1 MTKHFTK
8 TFSLFCFML
17 MGILVTAHA
26 QTLRVAIAANLEPVM
41 KVMKADI
48 KKQTGADIEV
58 ISGSSGNLATQI
70 RNGAPFDIFLSADT
84 GFPQLLQQDG
94 FGIQP
99 AEIYAQGVLIICSK
113 QSLNFSNW
121 PALLQQ
127 NNIEKIA
134 IGNPKIAPYGR
145 AAMEALT
152 KTGIYN
158 KLSSKFVTGES
169 ISQVNTYILQG
180 AVPVGFTTLSL
191 VKDPANKTKLY
202 YKEIDPK
209 LYAPIEQSMLLLKNA
224 RGNAAAA
231 KVYAWFKSEQ
241 AKRILKQF
249 GYHVN

>member
-1 MTKHFTK
+1 
-8 TFSLFCFML
+8 ML
-17 MGILVTAHA
+17 GTAYA
-26 QTLRVAIAANLEPVM
+26 QTVRIAIAANLEPVM

-84 GFPQLLQQDG
+84 NFPQSLQQDG

-127 NNIEKIA
+127 NSVQKIA
-134 IGNPKIAPYGR
+134 IGNPKIAPYGK
-145 AAMEALT
+145 AAMEALN
-152 KTGIYN
+152 KNGIYD
-158 KLSSKFVTGES
+158 KLNSKFVTGES

-180 AVPVGFTTLSL
+180 AVQVGFTTLSL
-191 VKDPANKTKLY
+191 VKDSNNKTKLY
-202 YKEIDPK
+202 YSEIDPK

-224 RGNAAAA
+224 KGNAVAA
-231 KVYAWFKSEQ
+231 KVYAWFKSAQ

-249 GYHVN
+249 GYNVN